1 MTGISAVGQSPVA
14 SAPLAYGTAYEQSV
28 NVTIVVSPSI
38 LINVNKI
45 VNPAIDLV
53 VSQTRAIAF
62 TVGAGLSLV
71 TSVTKAVAFQTA
83 VAHLTLASIV
93 FKNALKSIRPMPVQV
108 SSSMLRNIGKIVN
121 PIIIKLPTRL
131 SGAGLFVTSR
141 EILQNAVDYVLAGT
155 QPLKSTERVWEKHDP
170 NIRSTTTGVRSGV
183 RNLGGE
189 KPSFT
194 VKSGPPK
201 RK

>member
-1 MTGISAVGQSPVA
+1 MTGIAAVGQLPVA
-14 SAPLAYGTAYEQSV
+14 SAPIAYGAAYEQSV
-28 NVTIVVSPSI
+28 NVTIAISSTL
-38 LINVNKI
+38 LINVNKT
-45 VNPAIDLV
+45 VNSAIDLV

-71 TSVTKAVAFQTA
+71 TSVTKAIVFKMA

-93 FKNALKSIRPMPVQV
+93 FKNALKSIRPTPVQI

-121 PIIIKLPTRL
+121 PIIKLPTRL